1 MKEADAD
8 TIILDI
14 RSNGGGSIDFVT
26 KQLLPVIFSHDVTFE
41 SHVYGGKNSHTR
53 KFYGSAIYRF
63 LETTFDNLSDF
74 STTGKNYA
82 YTETFTVQGKAAKDY
97 KIYLLTSYNTF
108 SAADVMTRICKEYD
122 NCVVVGTN
130 TSGEG
135 ICGSIMQCYLPE
147 SHFMFAYAPTVNI
160 NYPEDS
166 YYGTEPDIYIPY
178 TLDEYYARQDIFN
191 SGTNPNSYAVRQQW
205 DQTLLRVIDMAEED

>member
-1 MKEADAD
+1 
-8 TIILDI
+8 
-14 RSNGGGSIDFVT
+14 
-26 KQLLPVIFSHDVTFE
+26 
-41 SHVYGGKNSHTR
+41 
-53 KFYGSAIYRF
+53 
-63 LETTFDNLSDF
+63 
-74 STTGKNYA
+74 
-82 YTETFTVQGKAAKDY
+82 
-97 KIYLLTSYNTF
+97 
-108 SAADVMTRICKEYD
+108 MTRICKEYD

-178 TLDEYYARQDIFN
+178 TLDEYYARNDIFN

-205 DQTLLRVIDMAEED
+205 DQTLLRVIDMSEED